1 MCVRL
6 CEKEWGSRTDEVH
19 WQEATISYSSS
30 NGQWWKRKRK
40 RDMERQTKT
49 VSERG
54 TLGLK

>member
-1 MCVRL
+1 MRS

-19 WQEATISYSSS
+19 WQEATISYSSI

-49 VSERG
+49 VSEKG